1 MEKDHDSLDTV
12 RQEVKHLDKLIRDLL
27 SDEKI
32 DRLIKELGEK
42 INDCDSEE
50 SENLVVSNFFA
61 TKNCVISANLQKQI
75 LKVNFEFQEWK
86 KALGDDYGCS
96 QGTPSSYKGKQ
107 LEKTE
112 DYGYNSSKD
121 PHAYVTSNNLWAVM
135 LGFATATAVTAA
147 TVAGPAAGAGAGK

>member
-50 SENLVVSNFFA
+50 SENLVVSNFFE
-61 TKNCVISANLQKQI
+61 TRNCVISETLQQQI

-86 KALGDDYGCS
+86 YTL
-96 QGTPSSYKGKQ
+96 
-107 LEKTE
+107 
-112 DYGYNSSKD
+112 
-121 PHAYVTSNNLWAVM
+121 
-135 LGFATATAVTAA
+135 
-147 TVAGPAAGAGAGK
+147 